1 MQRKCSLAIHFSR
14 VIKRHHFS
22 QEMPDKKPDYSFEK
36 KWIIVSIPIWKN
48 INPRKIQKNIP
59 KKYPKLKIFWFFFF
73 FLLLSPAL
81 EYNLSKFHLN
91 PRSLFMVLSENFQK
105 CPSGLDFSQ
114 APSSRIQI
122 CQRAKI
128 IKTGKRFLFTE
139 YHWSSRVNKE
149 KKRRSLPASYF
160 LPEIFL
166 WSIYDRV
173 VICTLFL
180 KRFWSFY

>member
-1 MQRKCSLAIHFSR
+1 MEKYQ
-14 VIKRHHFS
+14 S
-22 QEMPDKKPDYSFEK
+22 Q
-36 KWIIVSIPIWKN
+36 KN
-48 INPRKIQKNIP
+48 PKNIP
-59 KKYPKLKIFWFFFF
+59 KRYPKLKIFWFFLF
-73 FLLLSPAL
+73 FLLLSSAFKH
-81 EYNLSKFHLN
+81 NLPKFHLN
-91 PRSLFMVLSENFQK
+91 SRSLFMVLSENFQK

-149 KKRRSLPASYF
+149 KKRRSLPAGYF

-180 KRFWSFY
+180 KRFWSFYYISF